1 MTSPSIKR
9 TQFPLTLVWESAVHK
24 VQGLSLEQGVVDF
37 DLREQKSF
45 GAGQIYTALSRV
57 KTYDNL
63 CCIGEFKK
71 SAIKVNK
78 DALLEYERL
87 KENDLF
93 STLKRNIIS
102 HDTITILVYNVRS
115 LSKHVNDKVSDSR
128 IMKSDIIGLTETQIS
143 LSDSTCRIDETLNFF
158 NINFNNSE
166 DKFLSLA
173 YGCRNNV
180 AVLDKFDTNAV
191 FIYGVLVSR
200 IMILLIEYSF

>member
-143 LSDSTCRIDETLNFF
+143 LSDSTCRILETLYFF